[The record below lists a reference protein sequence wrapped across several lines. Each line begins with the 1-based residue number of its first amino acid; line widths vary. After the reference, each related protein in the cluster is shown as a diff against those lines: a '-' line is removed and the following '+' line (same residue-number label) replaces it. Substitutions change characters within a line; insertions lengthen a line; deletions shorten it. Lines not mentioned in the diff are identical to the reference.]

1 MVFCFFTFHY
11 KVTSMNSI
19 TQTNQVTHKPP
30 RVMLLS
36 VVFGMMWSAVGY
48 AADVNVASPFQLE
61 ATRGIGQHMAERII
75 AERTA
80 HGVFTSWEDFSTRV
94 KGVGDKKLKI
104 MQDDGLTL
112 VVQGNHK

>member
-1 MVFCFFTFHY
+1 
-11 KVTSMNSI
+11 
-19 TQTNQVTHKPP
+19 
-30 RVMLLS
+30 MLLS
-36 VVFGMMWSAVGY
+36 MVLCMMWNGVGC
-48 AADVNVASPFQLE
+48 AADVNLASHFQLE
-61 ATRGIGQHMAERII
+61 TTRGIGQHMAERII